1 MTQGVMFS
9 QLHRYFPIIQFIR
22 SNYFSKGPTSVDIEL
37 SNRCNLR
44 CKMCWFHGENGI
56 GDRYRNSE
64 MTTAEILELINQL
77 AKYKPH
83 NIYFGGGE
91 PFIREDFLEIVAHV
105 KSVGLQ
111 ASFTTNGTLLDREKI
126 QKIAELRVDDINFSI
141 DGPEKLHDEL
151 RGQGNFGKVMS
162 NMQHLL
168 ALKREKKIQKPLI
181 TVNITINPL
190 VVGHVKET
198 INSIRKTTGDE
209 VDFFRIHHLWFITPT
224 ELQVHEAAISKTLER
239 SAQGAGAHCIPF
251 SQQIDS
257 NALSNEISQ
266 LKAEEKITFFPDLQ
280 DKEINAFYSESY
292 RLNKRCVAP
301 FRAVLVKPNGDLKFC
316 PDEWI
321 DDYVLGNIRDD
332 RFENI
337 WNNKRAKHF
346 RSVIFWGKSFPGCK
360 RCSWMH
366 CF

>member
-1 MTQGVMFS
+1 MTHGVMLPH
-9 QLHRYFPIIQFIR
+9 LHKYFPIINFIR
-22 SNYFSKGPTSVDIEL
+22 STYFSKGPTSVDIEL

-44 CKMCWFHGENGI
+44 CKMCWFHGENGV

-77 AKYKPH
+77 AAYKPH
-83 NIYFGGGE
+83 IYFGGAE
-91 PFIREDFLEIVAHV
+91 PFIREDFLEIMAHV
-105 KSVGLQ
+105 KSFALPI
-111 ASFTTNGTLLDREKI
+111 SFTTNGILLDQEKI
-126 QKIAELRVDDINFSI
+126 QKIAELGVDNINFSI
-141 DGPEKLHDEL
+141 DGPEELHDEL

-168 ALKREKKIQKPLI
+168 ECRKEKNIQKPLI

-198 INSIRKTTGDE
+198 INSIRKTTGAE
-209 VDFFRIHHLWFITPT
+209 VDFFRIHHLWFITPS
-224 ELQVHEAAISKTLER
+224 ELKVHKAAISKTLER
-239 SAQGAGAHCIPF
+239 SAHGAGAHCIPF
-251 SQQIDS
+251 SQQINS
-257 NALSNEISQ
+257 NTLSDEISQ
-266 LKAEEKITFFPDLQ
+266 LRGDEKIKFFPDLQ
-280 DKEINAFYSESY
+280 DEEINAFYSESY
-292 RLNKRCVAP
+292 RLKKRCVASY
-301 FRAVLVKPNGDLKFC
+301 RAVLVKPNGDLKFC

-332 RFENI
+332 SFENI
-337 WNNKRAKHF
+337 WNNKKARHF
-346 RSVIFWGKSFPGCK
+346 RSVIFRKKSFPGCK

>member
-1 MTQGVMFS
+1 MFS
-9 QLHRYFPIIQFIR
+9 HLNKYFKMMHFIR

-37 SNRCNLR
+37 TNRCNLR

-64 MTTAEILELINQL
+64 MATEEIIELINQL
-77 AKYKPH
+77 AVYRPQ
-83 NIYFGGGE
+83 IYFGGAE
-91 PFIREDFLEIVAHV
+91 PLIREDFLTIMAHV
-105 KSVGLQ
+105 KSFALPI
-111 ASFTTNGTLLDREKI
+111 SFTTNGILLDQKKI
-126 QKIAELRVDDINFSI
+126 QKVTELGVDHINFSI
-141 DGPEKLHDEL
+141 DGPEELHDKL
-151 RGQGNFGKVMS
+151 RGRGNFGKVMS

-168 ALKREKKIQKPLI
+168 ECKKGKNIKKPLI

-190 VVGHVKET
+190 VVGHLKET

-224 ELQVHEAAISKTLER
+224 ELQAHKEAINKTLER
-239 SAQGAGAHCIPF
+239 SAPGAGAHCIPSF
-251 SQQIDS
+251 QHIDS

-266 LKAEEKITFFPDLQ
+266 LKGVEKIKYFPNLQ
-280 DKEINAFYSESY
+280 DKEIHEYYSESY
-292 RLNKRCVAP
+292 RLRKRCMAA
-301 FRAVLVKPNGDLKFC
+301 FCAVLVKPNGDLKFC

-337 WNNKRAKHF
+337 WNNKRARHF
-346 RSVIFWGKSFPGCK
+346 RSVIFWKKSFPGCK

-366 CF
+366 YF